1 MVEILY
7 FAQLRE
13 LLGREREQ
21 MMLAPG
27 VQDVRSLMAALRQRG
42 APWAEAL
49 RNATV
54 RVAVNRTMARA
65 ETPVADGDE
74 IALFP
79 PVTGG

>member
-27 VQDVRSLMAALRQRG
+27 VRDVRSLMAALRERG
-42 APWAEAL
+42 APWGETL
-49 RNATV
+49 RNAAV
-54 RVAVNRTMARA
+54 RVAVNRTMAGA